1 MIAGLDLEGSVSAIS
16 CPTLIVAG
24 SEDRNAPL
32 AAANKIADQ
41 IAGASVVE
49 MPGLG
54 HFPPFEAPA
63 PFHAL
68 LRHFLQ
74 DVDGA
79 TPK

>member
-1 MIAGLDLEGSVSAIS
+1 
-16 CPTLIVAG
+16 
-24 SEDRNAPL
+24 
-32 AAANKIADQ
+32 
-41 IAGASVVE
+41 VVE

-63 PFHAL
+63 AL
-68 LRHFLQ
+68 NALRRRFLQ